1 MADKLLSISSDS
13 IAAISSD
20 NRVSTQRIN
29 ELEALRG
36 PLAWW
41 VVISHILPIVG
52 ITEETLGRFG
62 FLVEGTYAV
71 EVFIIM
77 SGFFIFYLLDSGRE
91 NYKQFIIR
99 RFFRLYPAYFVCLII
114 SILSVGISLEALNT
128 LSWESARNAVRI
140 DILNHSLDYFLH
152 HLIAH
157 LTMLHGV
164 IPHSILPSSSYAFIG
179 QAWSISLEWQ
189 FYLVAPL
196 LFQIIK
202 RKNLIITISTFG
214 ILCLVFYFFRNAEKA
229 FLLTQIPFFVIGI
242 FSFYIWKNYQ
252 TILTIPAKYWVF
264 VTPISVG
271 LTAGFTRQL
280 STTLWVLVFLSVL
293 ALRVNKKLLLEKM
306 LSKILNNR
314 IMLYFGNISYSIYL
328 CHMIVIYST
337 LFCVTQIA
345 PEHGQGFYLVALMLL
360 VIPLTTIFSHFLHYG
375 IEKPF
380 MRLGKQFATK

>member
-1 MADKLLSISSDS
+1 MREKLSSIGPDPV
-13 IAAISSD
+13 AAISSD
-20 NRVSTQRIN
+20 NRVSNQRIS

-36 PLAWW
+36 PLCWW

-128 LSWESARNAVRI
+128 LSWESIRNAVRI
-140 DILNHSLDYFLH
+140 DIFNDSLEYFLPH
-152 HLIAH
+152 VIAH

-196 LFQIIK
+196 LFQMIK
-202 RKNLIITISTFG
+202 QKNLILTVSTFG
-214 ILCLVFYFFRNAEKA
+214 YLSLIFYLFQDAEKA
-229 FLLTQIPFFVIGI
+229 FLLTQTPFFLIGI
-242 FSFYIWKNYQ
+242 VSFYIWKHYQ
-252 TILTIPAKYWVF
+252 SILTIPTKYWVF
-264 VTPISVG
+264 VTPVSVA

-280 STTLWVLVFLSVL
+280 ATTLWVLVFLSVL
-293 ALRVNKKLLLEKM
+293 ALRVNKKLILEKM
-306 LSKILNNR
+306 LSKVLNNR

-328 CHMIVIYST
+328 CHMIVIYSI
-337 LFCVTQIA
+337 LFCVTQIT
-345 PEHGQGFYLVALMLL
+345 PDHGQGFYLVTLMLL
-360 VIPLTTIFSHFLHYG
+360 VIPLTTLCSHFLHYW

>member
-1 MADKLLSISSDS
+1 MREKLSSIGSAP
-13 IAAISSD
+13 IAAINSD
-20 NRVSTQRIN
+20 HPVPNQRIS

-36 PLAWW
+36 PLCWW

-114 SILSVGISLEALNT
+114 SILSIGISLEALNT
-128 LSWESARNAVRI
+128 LSWESVRNAVRI
-140 DILNHSLDYFLH
+140 DIFNHSLDYFLH

-196 LFQIIK
+196 LLHVFKQ
-202 RKNLIITISTFG
+202 KNLILTLSTL
-214 ILCLVFYFFRNAEKA
+214 IAICLSFYIFKNGEKA
-229 FLLTQIPFFVIGI
+229 FLITQIPFFLIGI
-242 FSFYIWKNYQ
+242 FSFYIWKHYQ
-252 TILTIPAKYWVF
+252 SLTIPAKYWVF
-264 VTPISVG
+264 VTPISVA

-293 ALRVNKKLLLEKM
+293 ALRVNKKLILEKM
-306 LSKILNNR
+306 LSKVLNNR

-345 PEHGQGFYLVALMLL
+345 PEHGQGFYLVTLMLL
-360 VIPLTTIFSHFLHYG
+360 VIPLTTIFSHFLHYW

-380 MRLGKQFATK
+380 MRLGKQWATK